1 MKKANVISKIAVKNE
16 FRKIY
21 RTKDTS
27 FKKYESK
34 EENSNDFSKL
44 SQASA
49 CDIIITK
56 LMLNNKANVN
66 SMYRACTQYV
76 QENDVVMKNYNT
88 DKTKI
93 LARLKRHLSSD
104 NVTRL
109 SKRAVTLT

>member
-21 RTKDTS
+21 RTKDNA

-49 CDIIITK
+49 CDIIISR
-56 LMLNNKANVN
+56 LLADKANVN
-66 SMYRACTQYV
+66 SMYRACTTYV
-76 QENDVVMKNYNT
+76 HANDVHMKNYDA
-88 DKTKI
+88 DKTLI
-93 LARLKRHLSSD
+93 LKRIKRHLTSD

-109 SKRAVTLT
+109 SKRSVTLT